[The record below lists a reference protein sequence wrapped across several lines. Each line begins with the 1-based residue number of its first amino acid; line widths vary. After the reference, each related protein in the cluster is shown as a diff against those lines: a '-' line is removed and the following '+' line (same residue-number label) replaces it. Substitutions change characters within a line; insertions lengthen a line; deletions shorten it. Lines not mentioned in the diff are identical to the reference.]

1 MKRIIPALLMVV
13 GVSLPAFAQESS
25 TYTLQEAQRQNE
37 VQLEVLRQAREEP
50 SEEYS
55 RLDAAQPLA
64 DVVKTDV
71 AKSDAAKADAAKAD
85 ATTTKTG
92 VHKLVTKYALKH
104 GIDPALAHAIVKVE
118 SNYNCNAKN
127 PRSSAT
133 GLMQTLVPTAR
144 GVGVTGNLRDCS
156 TSLEAGMRY
165 LKQAIAKHGE
175 GCAGASAY
183 NLGHYGSSR
192 CTGYGKKVMSIA
204 SRMNVA
210 GD

>member
-1 MKRIIPALLMVV
+1 MKRVLPALVLVLGLAAPAV
-13 GVSLPAFAQESS
+13 ADESHVYSLQDAQRDNQLQLEILAGQTPPQSGEEYARLNATQAAPQAVTQTAPVEAKGLPA
-25 TYTLQEAQRQNE
+25 
-37 VQLEVLRQAREEP
+37 
-50 SEEYS
+50 
-55 RLDAAQPLA
+55 
-64 DVVKTDV
+64 KTE
-71 AKSDAAKADAAKAD
+71 
-85 ATTTKTG
+85 
-92 VHKLVTKYALKH
+92 VHKLVTKYAQKH

-127 PRSSAT
+127 PRSTAT

-165 LKQAIAKHGE
+165 LKQAVVKHGS

-192 CTGYGKKVMSIA
+192 CTGYGKKVMGLA

-210 GD
+210 GLN

>member
-1 MKRIIPALLMVV
+1 MKRVLPALVV
-13 GVSLPAFAQESS
+13 AIAFAAPALASDNQFYS
-25 TYTLQEAQRQNE
+25 LQDAQRDNQL
-37 VQLEVLRQAREEP
+37 QLEILAGETPPQ
-50 SEEYS
+50 SGEEYS
-55 RLDAAQPLA
+55 RLDATQGAAEAAPVEAKGLPA
-64 DVVKTDV
+64 KTE
-71 AKSDAAKADAAKAD
+71 
-85 ATTTKTG
+85 
-92 VHKLVTKYALKH
+92 VHKLVTKYAQKH

-165 LKQAIAKHGE
+165 LKQAVAKHGA

-192 CTGYGKKVMSIA
+192 CTGYGKKVMGIA

-210 GD
+210 GLN

>member
-1 MKRIIPALLMVV
+1 MKRV
-13 GVSLPAFAQESS
+13 LPAFIVALGLASPALANESQV
-25 TYTLQEAQRQNE
+25 YTIHDAQRDNQL
-37 VQLEVLRQAREEP
+37 QLEILAGQTP
-50 SEEYS
+50 PQSGEEYA
-55 RLDAAQPLA
+55 RLDAAQPA
-64 DVVKTDV
+64 PVV
-71 AKSDAAKADAAKAD
+71 AKSLPAK
-85 ATTTKTG
+85 TE
-92 VHKLVTKYALKH
+92 VHKLVTKYAQKH

-127 PRSSAT
+127 PRSTAT
-133 GLMQTLVPTAR
+133 GIMQTLVPTAR

-165 LKQAIAKHGE
+165 LKQAVEKHGA

-192 CTGYGKKVMSIA
+192 CTGYGKKVMGIA

-210 GD
+210 GVN

>member
-1 MKRIIPALLMVV
+1 MKRVLPALLMVV
-13 GVSLPAFAQESS
+13 GVSLPAFAQDSS
-25 TYTLQEAQRQNE
+25 TYTLQDAQRDNQL
-37 VQLEVLRQAREEP
+37 QLELLGQA
-50 SEEYS
+50 SENYS
-55 RLDAAQPLA
+55 RLDAGQPPA
-64 DVVKTDV
+64 DVVKADIAKVDV
-71 AKSDAAKADAAKAD
+71 VKVDAAKAD

-104 GIDPALAHAIVKVE
+104 GVDPTLAHAIVKVE
-118 SNYNCNAKN
+118 SNYDCNAKN

-204 SRMNVA
+204 SRMNIA
-210 GD
+210 GN